1 MLRRRRLCGGCM
13 PARVVGTE
21 QEETAVFLSSV
32 LWNFP
37 GKDGGWPQCADPVRG
52 PSVVGMLTTNQVMMT
67 ALQATHEP
75 TGVAGWAIGL
85 MERLGAPGAGLAV
98 ALENLF
104 PPLPSEVILPLAGF
118 AASRGDLG
126 LISAIVFTTLGSI
139 VGALALYGVGAGLG
153 RDRTRA
159 LAGKLPL
166 VNVEDV
172 DKAEDWFNRHGVKA
186 VLIGRLV
193 PVVRS
198 LISVPAGVE
207 RMSVPLF
214 LTLTAMGSFLWNSV
228 LIVAGYQLGE
238 QWHLVESS
246 VGVFQWVVVA
256 GAVVAV
262 AWFVLVKVRARRS
275 ESEKVK

>member
-1 MLRRRRLCGGCM
+1 
-13 PARVVGTE
+13 
-21 QEETAVFLSSV
+21 
-32 LWNFP
+32 
-37 GKDGGWPQCADPVRG
+37 
-52 PSVVGMLTTNQVMMT
+52 MT
-67 ALQATHEP
+67 LLQATQEP
-75 TGVAGWAIGL
+75 TGLAGWATDL
-85 MERLGAPGAGLAV
+85 MEKLGAPGAGLAV

-126 LISAIVFTTLGSI
+126 LAAAIIFTTLGSV

-153 RDRTRA
+153 RERTRA

-166 VNVEDV
+166 VKVEDV
-172 DKAEDWFNRHGVKA
+172 DKAEDWFNRHGAKA

-207 RMSVPLF
+207 RLSVPLF
-214 LTLTAMGSFLWNSV
+214 LLLTTVGSGIWNTL
-228 LIVAGYQLGE
+228 LIVTGYQLGE
-238 QWHLVESS
+238 RWHVVESY

-256 GAVVAV
+256 GAVAAV
-262 AWFVLVKVRARRS
+262 TWFVVVKLRARS
-275 ESEKVK
+275 SASEKVK

>member
-1 MLRRRRLCGGCM
+1 MH
-13 PARVVGTE
+13 
-21 QEETAVFLSSV
+21 
-32 LWNFP
+32 
-37 GKDGGWPQCADPVRG
+37 
-52 PSVVGMLTTNQVMMT
+52 TTNQVMMA
-67 ALQATHEP
+67 ALQATQEP
-75 TGVAGWAIGL
+75 TGGVAGWAIDL

-126 LISAIVFTTLGSI
+126 LVSAILFTTLGSI

-159 LAGKLPL
+159 IAGKLPL
-166 VNVEDV
+166 VKVQDV
-172 DKAEDWFNRHGVKA
+172 DKAEEWFTRHGPKA

-207 RMSVPLF
+207 RMSVALF
-214 LTLTAMGSFLWNSV
+214 LALTAVGSLVWNAL

-238 QWHLVESS
+238 RWHVVESS
-246 VGVFQWVVVA
+246 VGIFQKLVIA
-256 GAVVAV
+256 GAVAAV
-262 AWFVLVKVRARRS
+262 VWFAVVKIRARRS
-275 ESEKVK
+275 DAEKVK

>member
-1 MLRRRRLCGGCM
+1 M
-13 PARVVGTE
+13 
-21 QEETAVFLSSV
+21 S
-32 LWNFP
+32 
-37 GKDGGWPQCADPVRG
+37 
-52 PSVVGMLTTNQVMMT
+52 TTSQVMMT
-67 ALQATHEP
+67 TLQATQEP
-75 TGVAGWAIGL
+75 SGVAGWAIEL

-126 LISAIVFTTLGSI
+126 LVSAILFTTLGSI
-139 VGALALYGVGAGLG
+139 VGALALYGVGAALG

-159 LAGKLPL
+159 VAGKLPL
-166 VNVEDV
+166 VKVRDI
-172 DKAEDWFNRHGVKA
+172 DKAEQWFARHGPKA

-207 RMSVPLF
+207 RMSVLLF
-214 LTLTAMGSFLWNSV
+214 LPLTAVGSLVWNSV

-238 QWHLVESS
+238 RWHVVESS
-246 VGVFQWVVVA
+246 VGIFQKLVIA
-256 GAVVAV
+256 GAVLAV
-262 AWFVLVKVRARRS
+262 VWFVVAKLRARRS
-275 ESEKVK
+275 DSEKVKSRDRL

>member
-1 MLRRRRLCGGCM
+1 M
-13 PARVVGTE
+13 
-21 QEETAVFLSSV
+21 F
-32 LWNFP
+32 
-37 GKDGGWPQCADPVRG
+37 
-52 PSVVGMLTTNQVMMT
+52 TTNQVMMT
-67 ALQATHEP
+67 ALQATQEP
-75 TGVAGWAIGL
+75 TGGVAGWAIDL
-85 MERLGAPGAGLAV
+85 MERMGAPGAGLAV

-126 LISAIVFTTLGSI
+126 LVSAIVFTTLGSI

-159 LAGKLPL
+159 MAGKLPL
-166 VNVEDV
+166 VKVRDI
-172 DKAEDWFNRHGVKA
+172 DKAEDWFNRHGPKA

-207 RMSVPLF
+207 RMPVALF
-214 LTLTAMGSFLWNSV
+214 LPLTAIGSLVWNSL

-238 QWHLVESS
+238 RWHVVESS
-246 VGVFQWVVVA
+246 VGVFQKLVIA
-256 GAVVAV
+256 GAVAAVVWFVAV
-262 AWFVLVKVRARRS
+262 KIRARRS
-275 ESEKVK
+275 DPEKVK

>member
-1 MLRRRRLCGGCM
+1 M
-13 PARVVGTE
+13 
-21 QEETAVFLSSV
+21 SV
-32 LWNFP
+32 
-37 GKDGGWPQCADPVRG
+37 
-52 PSVVGMLTTNQVMMT
+52 
-67 ALQATHEP
+67 LQATQEP
-75 TGVAGWAIGL
+75 TGLAGWATDL

-126 LISAIVFTTLGSI
+126 LAAAIVFTTLGSV

-153 RDRTRA
+153 RDRTRG

-166 VNVEDV
+166 VKVEDV
-172 DKAEDWFNRHGVKA
+172 DKAEDWFNRHGPKA

-198 LISVPAGVE
+198 LISIPAGVE

-214 LTLTAMGSFLWNSV
+214 LLLTTVGSGIWNTL

-238 QWHLVESS
+238 RWHVVESS
-246 VGVFQWVVVA
+246 VGVFQWVVVG
-256 GAVVAV
+256 GAIAAV
-262 AWFVLVKVRARRS
+262 GWFVVVKLRARRS
-275 ESEKVK
+275 ASEKVK

>member
-1 MLRRRRLCGGCM
+1 M
-13 PARVVGTE
+13 
-21 QEETAVFLSSV
+21 
-32 LWNFP
+32 
-37 GKDGGWPQCADPVRG
+37 CAG
-52 PSVVGMLTTNQVMMT
+52 AGAHTVVGMTTDQVMMT
-67 ALQATHEP
+67 ALQAAEEP
-75 TGVAGWAIGL
+75 LGGVAGWATDL
-85 MERLGAPGAGLAV
+85 MEKLGAPGAGLAV

-126 LISAIVFTTLGSI
+126 LAAAIVFTTLGSV

-166 VNVEDV
+166 VKVEDV
-172 DKAEDWFNRHGVKA
+172 DKAEEWFNRHGPVA

-207 RMSVPLF
+207 RMPVPLF
-214 LTLTAMGSFLWNSV
+214 LLLTATGSAIWNSL
-228 LIVAGYQLGE
+228 LIVAGYLLGE
-238 QWHLVESS
+238 RWHVVESS

-256 GAVVAV
+256 GAVAAV
-262 AWFVLVKVRARRS
+262 AWFVIVKLRARS
-275 ESEKVK
+275 SASEKVK